1 MFNHRCHICL
11 FSQMNIHRQLAVM
24 IIHINIP
31 KLPGPHYPPI
41 ANLDIT
47 TTGVERLLARLDPN
61 KASGPDNISCR
72 ILKELAVELAPALTA
87 IFNQSIDSGSL
98 PTEWTKANVTP
109 IYKKGN
115 KNQAEN
121 YRPVSLTCVACK
133 VLEHIICS
141 HMHKHLE
148 QHDILTSLQHG
159 FRSRQS
165 CETQLLVTLFD
176 LLSLRDTK
184 VQVDVL
190 VLDFSKAFDTVP
202 HDRLL
207 GKLEHYGISG
217 PILNWINVFLK
228 TREQRVQVGGA
239 FSSPTSVDS
248 GVPQGT
254 VLGPLLFLLHINDLP
269 QVVSSQV
276 RLFADDCLLYR
287 GIRCREDQLALQR
300 DLTTLS
306 KWGDTWGMKFDAA
319 KCNIMRI
326 SRSQTPH
333 TQFYSLNDQV
343 LTEVDQAKYLGVTLS
358 NEVSW
363 SPHISNTVSKAH
375 SSLGFLRRNLRG
387 CPEKLKETAYISL
400 VRSVLEYAATI
411 WDPHLSKDINAWQG
425 VQRKAARFVKNDYGR
440 FSSVTSMLHDLGWK
454 DLKDRRRDLR
464 LALLYKITH
473 GHVAV
478 PAETLKSRKPT
489 RQLRANHKHKYQ
501 TLPAETTELKSF
513 IVHRTIPEWNTLPAC
528 VAEAESVASFK
539 SQLAQLEGTSA

>member
-1 MFNHRCHICL
+1 MCRKKQRLYNRAKRTRKSRRWEKFRAHKKDTLRALRGARWVYIKKTLELSLSENNINSFWKYIKVQWQCIIGVTALKIEGQL
-11 FSQMNIHRQLAVM
+11 FKDNMTKAEILNRQFKSVFTQEDKS
-24 IIHINIP
+24 NIP

-47 TTGVERLLARLDPN
+47 IAGVERLLARHDPN
-61 KASGPDNISCR
+61 KASGGDNVSCR

-98 PTEWTKANVTP
+98 PTEWTKANVTT

-121 YRPVSLTCVACK
+121 YRPLSLTCAACK
-133 VLEHIICS
+133 VLEHIKCS

-159 FRSRQS
+159 IRRRRS

-176 LLSLRDTK
+176 LLSLQDTK
-184 VQVDVL
+184 VRVDVL

-217 PILNWINVFLK
+217 TILNWINVLLK

-239 FSSPTSVDS
+239 LSSPTSVDS

-276 RLFADDCLLYR
+276 RLFADDCLFYR

-306 KWGDTWGMKFDAA
+306 KWGDTWGMKFNAA

-326 SRSQTPH
+326 SRSQTPS
-333 TQFYSLNDQV
+333 Y
-343 LTEVDQAKYLGVTLS
+343 
-358 NEVSW
+358 
-363 SPHISNTVSKAH
+363 P
-375 SSLGFLRRNLRG
+375 
-387 CPEKLKETAYISL
+387 
-400 VRSVLEYAATI
+400 
-411 WDPHLSKDINAWQG
+411 
-425 VQRKAARFVKNDYGR
+425 
-440 FSSVTSMLHDLGWK
+440 
-454 DLKDRRRDLR
+454 
-464 LALLYKITH
+464 AL
-473 GHVAV
+473 
-478 PAETLKSRKPT
+478 
-489 RQLRANHKHKYQ
+489 
-501 TLPAETTELKSF
+501 
-513 IVHRTIPEWNTLPAC
+513 
-528 VAEAESVASFK
+528 
-539 SQLAQLEGTSA
+539 

>member
-190 VLDFSKAFDTVP
+190 VWILA
-202 HDRLL
+202 RLL
-207 GKLEHYGISG
+207 
-217 PILNWINVFLK
+217 
-228 TREQRVQVGGA
+228 
-239 FSSPTSVDS
+239 
-248 GVPQGT
+248 
-254 VLGPLLFLLHINDLP
+254 
-269 QVVSSQV
+269 
-276 RLFADDCLLYR
+276 
-287 GIRCREDQLALQR
+287 
-300 DLTTLS
+300 
-306 KWGDTWGMKFDAA
+306 
-319 KCNIMRI
+319 
-326 SRSQTPH
+326 TPCH
-333 TQFYSLNDQV
+333 M
-343 LTEVDQAKYLGVTLS
+343 
-358 NEVSW
+358 
-363 SPHISNTVSKAH
+363 
-375 SSLGFLRRNLRG
+375 
-387 CPEKLKETAYISL
+387 TAYWGS
-400 VRSVLEYAATI
+400 
-411 WDPHLSKDINAWQG
+411 
-425 VQRKAARFVKNDYGR
+425 
-440 FSSVTSMLHDLGWK
+440 
-454 DLKDRRRDLR
+454 
-464 LALLYKITH
+464 
-473 GHVAV
+473 
-478 PAETLKSRKPT
+478 
-489 RQLRANHKHKYQ
+489 
-501 TLPAETTELKSF
+501 
-513 IVHRTIPEWNTLPAC
+513 
-528 VAEAESVASFK
+528 
-539 SQLAQLEGTSA
+539 

>member
-1 MFNHRCHICL
+1 
-11 FSQMNIHRQLAVM
+11 
-24 IIHINIP
+24 
-31 KLPGPHYPPI
+31 
-41 ANLDIT
+41 
-47 TTGVERLLARLDPN
+47 
-61 KASGPDNISCR
+61 
-72 ILKELAVELAPALTA
+72 
-87 IFNQSIDSGSL
+87 
-98 PTEWTKANVTP
+98 
-109 IYKKGN
+109 
-115 KNQAEN
+115 
-121 YRPVSLTCVACK
+121 
-133 VLEHIICS
+133 
-141 HMHKHLE
+141 MHKHLE

-159 FRSRQS
+159 FRSRRS
-165 CETQLLVTLFD
+165 CETELLVTLFD

-207 GKLEHYGISG
+207 GTLEHYRISR

-254 VLGPLLFLLHINDLP
+254 VLGPLLFLLHLNDLP

-276 RLFADDCLLYR
+276 RLFAGDCLLYR
-287 GIRCREDQLALQR
+287 GIQCQEDQLTLQR

-306 KWGDTWGMKFDAA
+306 KWGDTWGMKFNAA
-319 KCNIMRI
+319 MWNIMRI
-326 SRSQTPH
+326 SRSQAPH
-333 TQFYSLNDQV
+333 TQFHSLNDQI

-358 NEVSW
+358 NELSW

-387 CPEKLKETAYISL
+387 CPKKLKETAYISL
-400 VRSVLEYAATI
+400 VRSVLEYTATI
-411 WDPHLSKDINAWQG
+411 WEPHLSKDINALQR
-425 VQRKAARFVKNDYGR
+425 VQRKTARFVKNDYGR
-440 FSSVTSMLHDLGWK
+440 FSSVTSMLHNLGWK

-473 GHVAV
+473 GHVVVQAD
-478 PAETLKSRKPT
+478 TLKSRKPT
-489 RQLRANHKHKYQ
+489 RQLRANHKRKYQ
-501 TLPAETTELKSF
+501 TLPAETTKLKSF

-528 VAEAESVASFK
+528 KAEAESVVSFK